1 MYVLHACINS
11 VRRLLYYR
19 NFFVY
24 CAGEIDPDESL
35 FSYPEGLTAANFS
48 YPDHIPAFLDE
59 VVNSASEEVLDVC
72 GDNLECI
79 YDAAQTGDIS
89 IGLETMQADAD
100 NKIDQ
105 AISCM
110 LL

>member
-1 MYVLHACINS
+1 M
-11 VRRLLYYR
+11 
-19 NFFVY
+19 
-24 CAGEIDPDESL
+24 
-35 FSYPEGLTAANFS
+35 
-48 YPDHIPAFLDE
+48 
-59 VVNSASEEVLDVC
+59 NSASEEVLDVC